1 MACLLEQLR
10 VDDPPTKEQLMVGEQ
25 ELVTNKSV
33 MTEAE
38 GLMFKVTSRK
48 LEPGVELLNTR
59 HH

>member
-1 MACLLEQLR
+1 M
-10 VDDPPTKEQLMVGEQ
+10 DDPPTKEQLMVGEQ